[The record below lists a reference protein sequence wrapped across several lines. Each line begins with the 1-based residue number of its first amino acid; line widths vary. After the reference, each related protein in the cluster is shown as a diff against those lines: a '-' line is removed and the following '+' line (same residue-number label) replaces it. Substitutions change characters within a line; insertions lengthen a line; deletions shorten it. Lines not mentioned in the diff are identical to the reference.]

1 MPPRRLL
8 RPGHPRSAWGSS
20 PTWISHLSTG
30 ARRCRVRQA
39 VWTLHPLPH
48 FGCNVPVEAGVGEI
62 RGSAWFGWGP
72 IGPGCG
78 LTHQAPGTTDGSLHL
93 SFGGGTVFGRRPAGR
108 RCGCTC
114 SPPRPPG
121 GGADTLL
128 GGKTRSAGR
137 GGRNPTGPLGRRRTG
152 HPRPGVDHRG
162 GPSDALR
169 TDRLWIGVDQGGQAD
184 DPDGGDL
191 EDDDPLDVGT
201 ERGCDRRDSH
211 HYGDYHCQAPV
222 ESPTADADDPER
234 TIGGQGQNG
243 EDGTGDHQNSTAAD
257 VKGEIG
263 Q

>member
-8 RPGHPRSAWGSS
+8 RPGHPRSAWGGS
-20 PTWISHLSTG
+20 PTWIPHLSTG

-39 VWTLHPLPH
+39 VWTLHPPPH

-128 GGKTRSAGR
+128 GGKRDLPGGGGGIRPGRWGGGGR
-137 GGRNPTGPLGRRRTG
+137 GTL
-152 HPRPGVDHRG
+152 HP
-162 GPSDALR
+162 
-169 TDRLWIGVDQGGQAD
+169 
-184 DPDGGDL
+184 
-191 EDDDPLDVGT
+191 
-201 ERGCDRRDSH
+201 
-211 HYGDYHCQAPV
+211 
-222 ESPTADADDPER
+222 
-234 TIGGQGQNG
+234 
-243 EDGTGDHQNSTAAD
+243 
-257 VKGEIG
+257 
-263 Q
+263 